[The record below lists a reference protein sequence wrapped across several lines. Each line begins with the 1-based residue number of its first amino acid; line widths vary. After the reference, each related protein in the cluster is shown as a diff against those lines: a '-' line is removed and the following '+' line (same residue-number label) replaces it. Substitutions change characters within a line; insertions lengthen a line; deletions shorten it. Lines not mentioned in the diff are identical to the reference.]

1 MIDREVQVMTD
12 STAAIETIE
21 MREAIEAGIATMTET
36 RAGGTRV
43 DRSDIHKE
51 EAYIEMVEI
60 IVETAATV

>member
-36 RAGGTRV
+36 RAGSTRV
-43 DRSDIHKE
+43 DRSDIQKE
-51 EAYIEMVEI
+51 EAYIEIVEI